1 MADLELAS
9 KSFPVEYGVGQQ
21 KLSQVRDIRGGSSGR
36 YYATVINHTAA
47 YGTITV
53 SGCPFTPTKAV
64 VRGLYSDAGGA
75 STSYGTYCNSLTNS
89 VSNGG
94 SGNLDS
100 STSDISIL
108 RDNSGTVV
116 KRAAFGAFTGS
127 GCTITFSVSTVT
139 ANYMIELS

>member
-64 VRGLYSDAGGA
+64 VRGSYSTAAGP
-75 STSYGTYCNSLTNS
+75 STSYGTYS
-89 VSNGG
+89 GG
-94 SGNLDS
+94 STNMITTAGGGDYAS
-100 STSDISIL
+100 STTNISIL
-108 RDNSGTVV
+108 YDGAGTVV
-116 KRAAFGAFTGS
+116 KRATFGAFTGS